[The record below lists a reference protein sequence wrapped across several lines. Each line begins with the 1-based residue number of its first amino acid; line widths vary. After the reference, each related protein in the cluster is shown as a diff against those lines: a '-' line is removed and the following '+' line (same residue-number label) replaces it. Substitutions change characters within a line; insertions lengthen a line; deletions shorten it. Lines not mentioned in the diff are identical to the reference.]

1 MPPAESNTSVTN
13 TPVTTRKK
21 GSSPVARGGIAQ
33 LKALLFDVFGTCVD
47 WRAGII
53 REGELFGRAHGFI
66 HVDWA
71 NFADAWRALYQPQMD
86 KVRTGQRSWTKLDAL
101 HRESLEIVLRDFG
114 IAEIPAADL
123 DEFNRAW
130 HRLDPW
136 PDTIEGLAR
145 LKTRYIIAPNSNGN
159 VALILNMA
167 KRAGIPWDAILG
179 AEIARAYKPTPEEY
193 MRNLEILDLASS
205 QVMMVAAHNSDLV
218 AARACGLRTGFVA
231 RPLEHGPGQT
241 TDLKPEHAY
250 DVVALDF
257 IDLAGRMG
265 C

>member
-1 MPPAESNTSVTN
+1 
-13 TPVTTRKK
+13 
-21 GSSPVARGGIAQ
+21 VARDGTEQ

-53 REGELFGRAHGFI
+53 REGELLGRAHGLT

-71 NFADAWRALYQPQMD
+71 TFADAWRALYQPQMD
-86 KVRTGQRSWTKLDAL
+86 NVRTGQRPWTKLDDL
-101 HRESLEIVLRDFG
+101 HRESLEMVLRDFG
-114 IAEIPAADL
+114 IADIPAADL
-123 DEFNRAW
+123 EEFNRAW

-167 KRAGIPWDAILG
+167 KRAGMPWDAILG
-179 AEIARAYKPTPEEY
+179 AEIARAYKPMPDEY
-193 MRNLEILDLASS
+193 LRNVEILGLASS
-205 QVMMVAAHNSDLV
+205 QVMMVAAHNHDLV

-231 RPLEHGPGQT
+231 RPQEHGPGQT
-241 TDLKPEHAY
+241 TDLEPEHAY
-250 DVVALDF
+250 DMVALDF
-257 IDLAGRMG
+257 VDLARRMG